1 MTDSTAALKH
11 QIGMAQDLQS
21 VVRTMRALAASSIT
35 QYERSVLA
43 LSDYRLVVNQGL
55 SACLRAAQGTRN
67 AATADDDDA
76 TPAPPKPGTV
86 GIIVLGSDQGL
97 VGQFNEVIVE
107 YVVNALS
114 DLPGRRQIWAVG
126 ERVHARLV
134 DVGLTVAGT
143 YAVPNAVEGIAPL
156 VDQLQIDTE
165 THPSQTVSPHIH
177 VFYNKPQSGA
187 LYAPAGLHLL
197 PLDAAWRDS
206 MLAQP
211 WPGKALPEVMGHGD
225 ATLRALIREHLFIS
239 LFSACAESL
248 ASENASRL
256 AAMQRADKN
265 IVELLDGLHGK
276 YHALRQRSIDSELF
290 ELIAGYEDS
299 P

>member
-11 QIGMAQDLQS
+11 QIGVAQDLQS

-43 LSDYRLVVNQGL
+43 LSDYRQAVNQGL
-55 SACLRAAQGTRN
+55 SACLRAAHVSRGVMS
-67 AATADDDDA
+67 ADDD
-76 TPAPPKPGTV
+76 TPPEPPPPSTV
-86 GIIVLGSDQGL
+86 GVIVLGSDQGL

-107 YVVNALS
+107 HVVHALR

-126 ERVHARLV
+126 ERVRARLV
-134 DVGLTVAGT
+134 DVGLAVTGT
-143 YAVPNAVEGIAPL
+143 YTVPNAVDGIAPL

-165 THPSQTVSPHIH
+165 THPGQTVSPHIH
-177 VFYNKPQSGA
+177 VFYNKPKSGA
-187 LYAPAGLHLL
+187 LYEPARLRLL
-197 PLDAAWRDS
+197 PLDAAWRDN

-265 IVELLDGLHGK
+265 IVELLESLHGK
-276 YHALRQRSIDSELF
+276 YHALRQRSIDNELF
-290 ELIAGYEDS
+290 EVIAGYQDA